1 MQSGRECCT
10 PVRLS
15 EGSCGRQELVEASR
29 DRVDSRCWDR
39 AGRGRHAESAEGVC
53 VCIGGWWWG
62 EGSRKKSLFSFFSGA
77 GGGLEDDT
85 EEASKAERAEPA
97 CDMQLQ

>member
-1 MQSGRECCT
+1 MQSRRECECCT

-15 EGSCGRQELVEASR
+15 EGSCGRHELVEASR

-53 VCIGGWWWG
+53 VCVGGWG

-85 EEASKAERAEPA
+85 EEASKAERAEAA
-97 CDMQLQ
+97 CDMKLQ